1 MRVLKAGLGRSLA
14 VLGNCQYRGDSFG
27 GGETHVEGDG
37 VGAEAVAAVLCD
49 LVSDGTFLTYAIAAA
64 GDEVVRFRL
73 EVCLRARAAL
83 LAGFVR
89 SILERQWEK
98 ERWEERRR

>member
-1 MRVLKAGLGRSLA
+1 V
-14 VLGNCQYRGDSFG
+14 V
-27 GGETHVEGDG
+27 
-37 VGAEAVAAVLCD
+37 CD
-49 LVSDGTFLTYAIAAA
+49 LVSAGNFLTAAIPAA

-73 EVCLRARAAL
+73 EACLRARAAL

-98 ERWEERRR
+98 GRKREEKRRIEGKRSLK